1 LLTAT
6 AAEVAAVFTV
16 SDNRPL
22 CAIEKY
28 AIEAES
34 PVPTASEPSVLINY
48 LDDGDLYIDSRLPAE
63 VKYKSYYFTIRA
75 THSNNQ
81 WPASSAATGVTV

>member
-1 LLTAT
+1 
-6 AAEVAAVFTV
+6 VFTV

-28 AIEAES
+28 EIEFES
-34 PVPTASEPSVLINY
+34 PVPTPSEPSALINY

-63 VKYKSYYFTIRA
+63 VKYKSYFFRIRA
-75 THSNNQ
+75 THSNNE
-81 WPASSAATGVTV
+81 WPNSSTYTEVTVELGCFFIN